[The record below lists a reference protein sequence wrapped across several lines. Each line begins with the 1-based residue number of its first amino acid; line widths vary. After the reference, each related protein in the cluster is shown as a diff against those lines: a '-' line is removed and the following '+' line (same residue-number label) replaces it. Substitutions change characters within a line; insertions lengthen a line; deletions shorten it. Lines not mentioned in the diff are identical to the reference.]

1 MFEQGTINQN
11 SEVYVR
17 VRYRHKQCFC
27 LVFFRHHGSYSNLHA
42 DRGSK
47 ITYFMTLSLRGR
59 ELQNCRALQWRIQ
72 DFPEEGAPTSQ
83 EGANIRLCQNFPK
96 LHEIERIWTPG
107 GALATCNCIVGSFLW
122 QWRVAPSRCQYISRD
137 K

>member
-59 ELQNCRALQWRIQ
+59 ELQNCRPLR
-72 DFPEEGAPTSQ
+72 TSS
-83 EGANIRLCQNFPK
+83 R
-96 LHEIERIWTPG
+96 G
-107 GALATCNCIVGSFLW
+107 GIDVCPRRKKEFDAFDSVEM
-122 QWRVAPSRCQYISRD
+122 
-137 K
+137 